1 MLRKVPNSVDQLCEA
16 GRPTNS
22 LARPRSTSDE
32 HRIFDLPE
40 GVLDDALEGAQLH
53 QPTLWG
59 GLADQVSDD
68 QLTVEQLDEAKIWVQ
83 RY

>member
-53 QPTLWG
+53 QPTL
-59 GLADQVSDD
+59 
-68 QLTVEQLDEAKIWVQ
+68 
-83 RY
+83 